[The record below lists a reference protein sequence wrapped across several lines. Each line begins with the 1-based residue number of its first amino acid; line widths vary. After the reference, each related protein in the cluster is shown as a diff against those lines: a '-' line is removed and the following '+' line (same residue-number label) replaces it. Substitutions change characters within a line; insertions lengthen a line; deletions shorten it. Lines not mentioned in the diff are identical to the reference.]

1 VAELAQ
7 VYAELPHAKPD
18 MACDRAVTP
27 APVAASSCAMLLAD
41 TIRQVG
47 PAPADLPRITIY
59 DPCCGVGV
67 VLAEAA
73 SRLPRHT
80 PDG

>member
-1 VAELAQ
+1 
-7 VYAELPHAKPD
+7 
-18 MACDRAVTP
+18 
-27 APVAASSCAMLLAD
+27 MLLAD